1 MPIDKVAGTKIPKW
15 AKRDGDSGIKFDTAT
30 FMGVVKDNK
39 DPRRLGRLRVW
50 IPEFGLGDQGV
61 ESAWQTVNYAS
72 PFFGAT
78 FVGDQTAN
86 NKFETTNHTYGM
98 WMVPPDVGNQV
109 LCTFV
114 NGDPDRGYW
123 FACVNPTI
131 SHYMVPALAGA
142 KKTDTELA
150 SADLKSSLVTDG
162 SQVLPVAEYNEN
174 RDDAFAADSYNN
186 ARPIHEFQAN
196 VLFQQGL
203 DRDAVRGAISSN
215 SHRESPSHVFGIST
229 PGRALGNDPADDPT
243 YEKKLADGSIN
254 ILDYEVKA
262 RKGGHTFVMDD
273 GDVNGKDQ
281 LVRIRSSAGHQILM
295 NDTEG
300 IMFIINSSGSSW
312 IELSKNGD
320 MNIYNGGS
328 FSVRAQGDLN
338 LRADKNINIEAGSA
352 LNLRGATY
360 VNAVSADINISA
372 TSSTNVHGSKI
383 NIGAGGALTLGGG
396 SVSVGSGG
404 ALELKGGSVA
414 IDTGG
419 ANNAGSGVSLQ
430 TQQFPD
436 TTYDT
441 KTRLWNSVANQAASI
456 VSIFPAHQPWIK
468 SSTPGAPTE
477 APVQILPAS
486 VCPPR
491 TTSSPGDYILPKPNG
506 NKLDLGRVHGGAKGS
521 APWSTDTAFLDKTK
535 QVAAN
540 LGISNWLWLLAAMYL
555 ETGGT
560 MDPAEP
566 NGLGFYGLIQ
576 FGGDARKLVGYNPS
590 DIPAFTGLS
599 RVQQLDLVEKY
610 FKLNAPWKK
619 SKGRMVDV
627 YSCIN
632 WPVATG
638 QDLTYI
644 VYGLNGSPPGA
655 TYTAFQNKAYSQ
667 NHFDKTGKGYVNV
680 QDFETFMQT
689 KLNAVKQCLANAG
702 TAVDPG
708 TLQSSSGIKVT
719 DSSGNAIASGSKTT
733 SANTDVGINNA
744 YGRTVSSSC
753 PKDWLGKAEL
763 YKSPGAI
770 SSAAPLLTQA
780 YATNMHAELGYFES
794 QWDYASTGGKT
805 STPAGAAINVG
816 TKGTI
821 LVMGDSI
828 AWGTGQALQKKLS
841 STSVM
846 ARVGDNSTTI
856 LANAKNP
863 PAPASGRV
871 GTYQD
876 YQYENDWVGKVK
888 VAVISCGSNDIVK
901 GVGNK
906 TLLIENLK
914 AIRAALRAEK
924 YIWILPYDSIA
935 CAAVTQVASI
945 TGDKTVALTDY
956 PSGDK
961 PPLHPTSYPN
971 VAGALQKI
979 ITEITAGSSAS
990 NSDATAKATPGDGTR
1005 IGKYQVDAYLLAEAG
1020 YIKPDA
1026 IKQYGA
1032 QTLSKNESWTGKDS
1046 IRSQKDFFANKQL
1059 QDDLQNKEFLAN
1071 YKTLVTN
1078 KGIKPE
1084 DDICMAAGMLF
1095 VAHKY
1100 RSAAL
1105 AAEWRQSGKV
1115 KTPPTV
1121 AGEAGTA
1128 EEYFNHGR
1136 YAIDVLS
1143 AQAITGTSNAA
1154 GPIDL
1159 SIDPDTVMLFRSS
1172 GTGTRARFDASTP
1185 VLRSA
1190 TLQLAKAYKEKYD
1203 KKMQVNSTLR
1213 TNEEQAGLYNAW
1225 VAGGKK
1231 GNLVAPPGTSQ
1242 HNLGQA
1248 MDIQHDVYALD
1259 TELGLGKYNL
1269 KTIPNDWPHIQTI
1282 NTKATDATTEPKA
1295 SGPGDQLVVLITGLE
1310 KAGEAYK
1317 TGVRALAAQLTGLGA
1332 AAEVFSCTDIGG
1344 ASAYVVKNRG
1354 TKKVILIG
1362 FSKGAEIVNQ
1372 MAATGMKIDLMVCI
1386 DGFPTVGMRLANL
1399 PSNVVRAVNY
1409 YNPRNYG
1416 DAGYGNPYPAPPPA
1430 PRVTHIASSVN
1441 HMAIVAAV
1449 SANII
1454 SDVRSA

>member
-1 MPIDKVAGTKIPKW
+1 MPIDKIAGTKIPKW

-30 FMGVVKDNK
+30 YMGVVKDNR

-61 ESAWQTVNYAS
+61 ESSWQTVNYAS

-78 FVGDQTAN
+78 FVGDQTTN

-123 FACVNPTI
+123 FACVNPTV

-162 SQVLPVAEYNEN
+162 TQVLPVAEYNEN

-203 DRDAVRGAISSN
+203 DRDAVRGAVSSN

-229 PGRALGNDPADDPT
+229 PGRALGNDPADDPA

-281 LVRIRSSAGHQILM
+281 LVRLRSSAGHQILM

-300 IMFIINSSGSSW
+300 IMFIINSTGSSW

-328 FSVRAQGDLN
+328 FSVRAQGDIN

-352 LNLRGATY
+352 LNLKGATY

-372 TSSTNVHGSKI
+372 TSATNVF
-383 NIGAGGALTLGGG
+383 GAKTNVGASGALTLGGG
-396 SVSVGSGG
+396 TIAVGSGG
-404 ALELKGGSVA
+404 ALELKGGTVA

-419 ANNAGSGVSLQ
+419 ANNAGAAVSLQ
-430 TQQFPD
+430 TQKFPD
-436 TTYDT
+436 TSYDP
-441 KTRLWNSVANQAASI
+441 KTRLWNSVADQAASI

-468 SSTPGAPTE
+468 SSTPGAGTE
-477 APVQILPAS
+477 APIQVLPVS

-491 TTSSPGDYILPKPNG
+491 TTASPGDYVLPKPNG
-506 NKLDLGRVHGGAKGS
+506 NKLDLGRVHGGAYGS
-521 APWSTDTAFLDKTK
+521 VPWSTDTAFLDKTK

-540 LGISNWLWLLAAMYL
+540 LGIGNWLWLLAAMYL

-566 NGLGFYGLIQ
+566 NRFGFYGLIQ

-610 FKLNAPWKK
+610 FKLNPPWKK

-638 QDLTYI
+638 EDLTYI
-644 VYGLNGSPPGA
+644 VYGKNGSPPGA
-655 TYTAFQNKAYSQ
+655 TYTKFQNKAYDQ
-667 NHFDKTGKGYVNV
+667 NHFDKTGKNYVTV

-689 KLNAVKQCLANAG
+689 RLDAVKQCLANAG
-702 TAVDPG
+702 TAVAPG
-708 TLQSSSGIKVT
+708 TLQSSSGIAVT
-719 DSSGNAIASGSKTT
+719 DSSGKPIASGSKTT
-733 SANTDVGINNA
+733 SANVDVGINNA

-753 PKDWLGKAEL
+753 PKDWLGKPEL
-763 YKSPGAI
+763 YKSPTAI
-770 SSAAPLLTQA
+770 SSTAPLLTQE

-794 QWDYASTGGKT
+794 QWDYASTGGTT
-805 STPAGAAINVG
+805 STPAGAAINIG

-828 AWGTGQALQKKLS
+828 AWGTGRALATKLS
-841 STSVM
+841 ATSVM
-846 ARVGDNSTTI
+846 AEVGDNSTTI

-863 PAPASGRV
+863 PAPASGTK
-871 GTYQD
+871 GTYQQ

-906 TLLIENLK
+906 TLLIANLK

-935 CAAVTQVASI
+935 CDAVTQVASI
-945 TGDKTVALTDY
+945 TGDKTIALTDY
-956 PSGDK
+956 PSGDS
-961 PPLHPTSYPN
+961 PPLHPSSYPN
-971 VAGALQKI
+971 VAKSLQAL
-979 ITEITAGSSAS
+979 ITSITSGSTSTTAS
-990 NSDATAKATPGDGTR
+990 TTGDGTR

-1100 RSAAL
+1100 RSPQL

-1121 AGEAGTA
+1121 AGEAGSA

-1159 SIDPDTVMLFRSS
+1159 SIDPDTVMEFKAS

-1190 TLQLAKAYKEKYD
+1190 TLQLAKAYKEKTG
-1203 KKMQVNSTLR
+1203 KKLPVNSTLR

-1225 VAGGKK
+1225 VAGGNK
-1231 GNLVAPPGTSQ
+1231 GNSVAPPGTSQ

-1248 MDIQHDVYALD
+1248 MDVNLNVYELD
-1259 TELGLGKYNL
+1259 TAMSLAKFNL
-1269 KTIPNDWPHIQTI
+1269 KTIPNDSPHMQVI
-1282 NTKATDATTEPKA
+1282 NTKVTDGGNSSTT
-1295 SGPGDQLVVLITGLE
+1295 SGTGDQLVVLITGLE
-1310 KAGEAYK
+1310 SAGEPAK
-1317 TGVRALAAQLTGLGA
+1317 TGVKNLSASLNSSGVTAN
-1332 AAEVFSCTDIGG
+1332 VFSCNDIAG
-1344 ASAYVVKNRG
+1344 ASAYVAANRG
-1354 TKKVILIG
+1354 TKKLVLIG
-1362 FSKGAEIVNQ
+1362 FSAGAAVVNK
-1372 MAATGMKIDLMVCI
+1372 MAENGIKVDLMICI
-1386 DGFPTVGMRLANL
+1386 DGWWTVTLVTLPNL
-1399 PSNVVRAVNY
+1399 SKNVTRAINY
-1409 YNPRNYG
+1409 YNPG
-1416 DAGYGNPYPAPPPA
+1416 LFPGEAGYPGNPNPASN
-1430 PRVTHIASSVN
+1430 PRVTHIINSTN
-1441 HMAIVAAV
+1441 HYGIVAAV
-1449 SANII
+1449 SGNVI

>member
-1 MPIDKVAGTKIPKW
+1 
-15 AKRDGDSGIKFDTAT
+15 
-30 FMGVVKDNK
+30 
-39 DPRRLGRLRVW
+39 VW

-61 ESAWQTVNYAS
+61 ESSWQTVNYAS

-78 FVGDQTAN
+78 FVGDQTTN

-123 FACVNPTI
+123 FACINPTI

-150 SADLKSSLVTDG
+150 SSDLKSSLVTDG

-229 PGRALGNDPADDPT
+229 PGRALGNDPADDPA

-281 LVRIRSSAGHQILM
+281 LVRIRSSSGHQILM

-372 TSSTNVHGSKI
+372 TSSANIHGAKT
-383 NIGAGGALTLGGG
+383 NIGAGGALTMGGG

-430 TQQFPD
+430 TSRFPD
-436 TTYDT
+436 TSYDP
-441 KTRLWNSVANQAASI
+441 KTRLWNSVADQAASI
-456 VSIFPAHQPWIK
+456 VSIFPAHQPWLK
-468 SSTPGAPTE
+468 TSTPGAGTD
-477 APVQILPAS
+477 APVQVLPTS

-491 TTSSPGDYILPKPNG
+491 TAASSSNPSDYILPKPNG
-506 NKLDLGRVHGGAKGS
+506 NKLDRGRVGMSNAEGS
-521 APWSTDTAFLDKTK
+521 APWTTDTAFIEKTK
-535 QVAAN
+535 QVAAAVGFGN
-540 LGISNWLWLLAAMYL
+540 YLDLLAAMML
-555 ETGGT
+555 ETIYTFDPNIRGGYKK
-560 MDPAEP
+560 
-566 NGLGFYGLIQ
+566 LYVGLIQ
-576 FGGDARKLVGYNPS
+576 FGPDAAKEQRTTTEALQQLNR
-590 DIPAFTGLS
+590 I
-599 RVQQLDLVEKY
+599 QQLDNVQTYL
-610 FKLNAPWKK
+610 LNRKK
-619 SKGRMVDV
+619 ERNLTSFRLCDV
-627 YSCIN
+627 YACIN
-632 WPVATG
+632 WPAAAG
-638 QDLTYI
+638 QSIDYI
-644 VYGLNGSPPGA
+644 CYGTTGSPAGK
-655 TYTAFQNKAYSQ
+655 TYSNLQNTAYKANKL
-667 NHFDKTGKGYVNV
+667 FDKAGKGYVTLG
-680 QDFETFMQT
+680 DFQT
-689 KLNAVKQCLANAG
+689 YMEGFLTKVKQALANAG
-702 TAVDPG
+702 AVNPAG
-708 TLQSSSGIKVT
+708 TLQSGSGIKVT
-719 DSSGNAIASGSKTT
+719 DSSGNAIASGSATT

-744 YGRTVSSSC
+744 YGRTVSSGC
-753 PKDWLGKAEL
+753 PKDWLGKTEL
-763 YKSPGAI
+763 YKSPTAI
-770 SSAAPLLTQA
+770 STVAPLLTQD

-794 QWDYASTGGKT
+794 QWNYASTGGT
-805 STPAGAAINVG
+805 ASTPSGAAINVG

-828 AWGTGQALQKKLS
+828 AWGTGDSLRTKLS
-841 STSVM
+841 ATSIM
-846 ARVGDNSTTI
+846 AKVGDNSTTI

-863 PAPASGRV
+863 PAPASGKE
-871 GTYQD
+871 GAYKYYT
-876 YQYENDWVGKVK
+876 YENDWVGKVK

-945 TGDKTVALTDY
+945 TGDKTLALSDY
-956 PSGDK
+956 PSGDT
-961 PPLHPTSYPN
+961 PPLHPRSYPN
-971 VAGALQKI
+971 VAGALQAL
-979 ITEITAGSSAS
+979 ITSITAGSSGTTT
-990 NSDATAKATPGDGTR
+990 TAPTAGNGTR
-1005 IGKYQVDAYLLAEAG
+1005 IGKYQADAYLLADAG

-1071 YKTLVTN
+1071 YKTLVSL

-1100 RSAAL
+1100 RSAQL

-1115 KTPPTV
+1115 KTPPVV

-1143 AQAITGTSNAA
+1143 AQAITGTSNAS

-1159 SIDPDTVMLFRSS
+1159 SIDPDTVMQFTS
-1172 GTGTRARFDASTP
+1172 GTGDRAHFDASNP

-1190 TLQLAKAYKEKYD
+1190 TLQLAKAYKEKYG
-1203 KKMQVNSTLR
+1203 KKMQVNSSNR
-1213 TNEEQAGLYNAW
+1213 SNEEQAQLYADYKS
-1225 VAGGKK
+1225 GKSK
-1231 GNLVAPPGTSQ
+1231 IIAAPPGSSQ
-1242 HNLGQA
+1242 HNVGQA

-1259 TELGLGKYNL
+1259 TALGLGKYNL

-1317 TGVRALAAQLTGLGA
+1317 TGVRSLAVQLTGIGA
-1332 AAEVFSCTDIGG
+1332 SAEVFSCTDIGG

-1386 DGFPTVGMRLANL
+1386 DGFPTVGIRLANL
-1399 PSNVVRAVNY
+1399 PSNVTRAVNY

-1416 DAGYGNPYPAPPPA
+1416 DAGYGNPYPAPPAA

-1449 SANII
+1449 SGNII